1 MTLTRSRTRTLLAAL
16 LLAPLCWYWIAGTDT
31 AQVEESTA
39 SVTSGVDYFLKDVS
53 TREFNAKGELSNQ
66 LTADRVDHY
75 PARQGAQLLNPMV
88 TFAPTSEKPS
98 VLQSKTGFVFDDND
112 RIDLADQVV
121 LTHNPNTAQASQ
133 LRTSELTF
141 FRKDGIA
148 KTDAAVEL
156 SQQNHVKTATGMIT
170 NFNTHTSEL
179 LSNVKGTFYVD
190 Q

>member
-1 MTLTRSRTRTLLAAL
+1 MVLTRARFRTLLAAL
-16 LLAPLCWYWIAGTDT
+16 LLAPLFWYWIVESDT
-31 AQVEESTA
+31 PTTEQGDS
-39 SVTSGVDYFLKDVS
+39 SVVSGVDYFLTGVA
-53 TREFNAKGELSNQ
+53 TREFNQKGELSNQ
-66 LTADRVDHY
+66 LTADRVNHY
-75 PARQGAQLLNPMV
+75 PARQGAELVNPVV

-121 LTHNPNTAQASQ
+121 LTHNPHTAQASQ

-148 KTDAAVEL
+148 KTDAAVEIT
-156 SQQNHVKTATGMIT
+156 QQNHIKTATGMIT